1 MVDADA
7 RFAYNDIDESDVN
20 IGRNYEKVIDAEDAY
35 MNRMHVNKYVVTE
48 EVANEYCS
56 WKKNISLQKMFW
68 CLLKIFLLI
77 N

>member
-56 WKKNISLQKMFW
+56 
-68 CLLKIFLLI
+68 
-77 N
+77 